1 MIGFPGETDE
11 DVQDTIDI
19 CEEVRFDTAFTFI
32 YSKRQGTPA
41 AKMEDQIPEEI
52 KHKRFDKVLSVI
64 NRISGEKN
72 HLYDGKIVEVLVEG
86 ASKKDSSIMTG
97 KSRQNKTVNFTG
109 GDESL
114 VGRLV
119 NVKITDPKSFSLN
132 GQLAEVVS

>member
-1 MIGFPGETDE
+1 
-11 DVQDTIDI
+11 
-19 CEEVRFDTAFTFI
+19 
-32 YSKRQGTPA
+32 
-41 AKMEDQIPEEI
+41 MEDQIPEEI

>member
-1 MIGFPGETDE
+1 
-11 DVQDTIDI
+11 
-19 CEEVRFDTAFTFI
+19 
-32 YSKRQGTPA
+32 
-41 AKMEDQIPEEI
+41 
-52 KHKRFDKVLSVI
+52 
-64 NRISGEKN
+64 
-72 HLYDGKIVEVLVEG
+72 
-86 ASKKDSSIMTG
+86 MTG